1 MRLICST
8 LLLTAS
14 ITIHAAEATPA
25 PASTEISKPS
35 LAQKILEGAKKQ
47 AAERTAYSPGYVRIA
62 YPNGDVP
69 RERGVCTDVIIRSL
83 RHAGMDLQK
92 LIHEDMKTHFA
103 RYPQNWGLSKPDP
116 NIDHRRVPNQIF
128 YFSRFGTKPT
138 SEVSAKTLDQWQPGD
153 LVYWKLENGLDH
165 CGVVSDTRNASGIPL
180 VIHNISQCR
189 EEDLLQY
196 AKWKITAHYRVK

>member
-8 LLLTAS
+8 LLFMAS
-14 ITIHAAEATPA
+14 ITINAAEATPA
-25 PASTEISKPS
+25 PASSETAKPS
-35 LAQKILEGAKKQ
+35 LAQKILEGAKRQ

-83 RHAGMDLQK
+83 RHAGLDLQK

-103 RYPQNWGLSKPDP
+103 RYPQNWGLSKPDS

-128 YFSRFGTKPT
+128 YFSRQGTKLT
-138 SEVSAKTLDQWQPGD
+138 TEVSAKTLDQWRPGD

-165 CGVVSDTRNASGIPL
+165 CGVVSGTRNAAGIPL
-180 VIHNISQCR
+180 VIHNISQCC